1 MVSENV
7 VRLYDVIGGV
17 FGVIVYKIDSESSM
31 ALNKLSKSFYPT
43 GEVIRSMGV
52 GNRLP
57 TNAPE
62 SEDHSFGFN

>member
-1 MVSENV
+1 
-7 VRLYDVIGGV
+7 
-17 FGVIVYKIDSESSM
+17 
-31 ALNKLSKSFYPT
+31 LNKLSKSFYPT